1 MNIHIILYIFETI
14 YLYNKCLQT
23 IIQSTSEQLFHTK
36 AKSYVALH
44 PMSFFGNHP
53 QVLQIEETDVM
64 SMPRFKSKT
73 PISCKH
79 QILAY
84 L

>member
-1 MNIHIILYIFETI
+1 M
-14 YLYNKCLQT
+14 
-23 IIQSTSEQLFHTK
+23 SEQLFHTK
-36 AKSYVALH
+36 AKPYVALH

-53 QVLQIEETDVM
+53 QVLQIEEEDVM
-64 SMPRFKSKT
+64 PIPGFKNKS
-73 PISCKH
+73 PISSKH

>member
-1 MNIHIILYIFETI
+1 M
-14 YLYNKCLQT
+14 
-23 IIQSTSEQLFHTK
+23 SEQLFHTK
-36 AKSYVALH
+36 AKPYVALH

-53 QVLQIEETDVM
+53 QVLQVEEVDVV
-64 SMPRFKSKT
+64 SISAFKSKT
-73 PISCKH
+73 PISPKH

>member
-1 MNIHIILYIFETI
+1 MIIINVSSI
-14 YLYNKCLQT
+14 V
-23 IIQSTSEQLFHTK
+23 QSTSEQLFHTK

-44 PMSFFGNHP
+44 PMSFFGNYP
-53 QVLQIEETDVM
+53 QVLQIEETDIM
-64 SMPRFKSKT
+64 SMPGFQSKA
-73 PISCKH
+73 PVSSKH

>member
-1 MNIHIILYIFETI
+1 MN
-14 YLYNKCLQT
+14 
-23 IIQSTSEQLFHTK
+23 EQLFHTK
-36 AKSYVALH
+36 AKPYVALH

-53 QVLQIEETDVM
+53 QVLQIEEADIVPT
-64 SMPRFKSKT
+64 PRFKSKT
-73 PISCKH
+73 SVSPKH